1 VTKDVARRPRAAW
14 LGSALLAA
22 AALALPQRD
31 AGAGATARWSV
42 DSYEEWDEGDAESA
56 FITSVGAVKPGWQTS
71 KVDLEVGGSWSAM
84 RAGDGTFYIGS
95 DQKATVWAVTDGK
108 ARKLASVGGAVAVV
122 ALALGP
128 NNALYAGTMPG
139 GQIWRID
146 RGSGKASKLTEI
158 KGVETVWSLAFD
170 RAGHLFAGTG
180 PDGKLYRVDPR
191 TGSSRMV
198 FDSSDKRILSLLA
211 TADGAIWFGTSDS
224 ALLFRHDPE
233 HGTTRAMAD
242 FAGNEVTALAE
253 FKGSVIAAANEL
265 KEPSTSGIKTTSA
278 VKEAEGKTA
287 KGEKGKSASSEG
299 GKPGAD
305 KATPSG
311 TEPERKGERK
321 GKGGLYRVRGDGQL
335 EQLHSLSQTYFSSV
349 AVTPAG
355 QIFAGAGDKGRIY
368 LIDTDDSVSTAFDV
382 TERQIAQILVEPGGK
397 LAFVTGDGTALYRTQ
412 GRASRASYT
421 SKVFDAQ
428 APARFG
434 SMSWRSAGKVAVETR
449 SGNTEEPGPGW
460 SGWQGLRE
468 AHPAGGG
475 GQRGKVVNPP
485 GRYLQFRA
493 RLSSDDAVLRESEVY
508 YLAQN
513 RPTRVV
519 GVTVSP
525 AEGEKMKTLE
535 QSAGSPRSPVLK
547 VKWKVENDDGDE
559 TLYRLTVRR
568 EGDVRWRPIATGAK
582 PLTGTTFD
590 WNTETYPDGYYQL
603 RVTASDR
610 RANPEDRALESQL
623 TSSVF
628 AVDNQRPTISNVT
641 VKYPAA
647 SARATDA
654 ISPISEVAFSVD
666 DGVWHM
672 AGSQDGLLDDTT
684 EMLQLR
690 LPDDLEAG
698 AHTLAIRVADEAGN
712 IGSAAVTFRVR

>member
-1 VTKDVARRPRAAW
+1 VTIEVVRRRRAAW
-14 LGSALLAA
+14 LCSALLAA
-22 AALALPQRD
+22 AAIALPLRD

-42 DSYEEWDEGDAESA
+42 DSYEQWDEGDAESA

-71 KVDLEVGGSWSAM
+71 KVDLEVGGSWSAV
-84 RAGDGTFYIGS
+84 RASDGTFYIGS
-95 DQKATVWAVTDGK
+95 DDKASVWAVSNGK
-108 ARKLASVGGAVAVV
+108 ARKLASVSGAVAVV

-128 NNALYAGTMPG
+128 GNALYAGTMPG

-146 RGSGKASKLTEI
+146 RGSGKASKLAEI

-170 RAGHLFAGTG
+170 RGGHLFAGTG
-180 PDGKLYRVDPR
+180 PEGKLYRVDPR
-191 TGSSRMV
+191 SGTARMV

-224 ALLFRHDPE
+224 ALLFRHDPAR
-233 HGTTRAMAD
+233 GTTRAMAD
-242 FAGNEVTALAE
+242 FAGNEVTSLAE

-265 KEPSTSGIKTTSA
+265 KEPSTSGIKTSAA
-278 VKEAEGKTA
+278 VKEAEGKTG
-287 KGEKGKSASSEG
+287 KGEKGKAPAEG
-299 GKPGAD
+299 RKPGVE

-321 GKGGLYRVRGDGQL
+321 GKGALYRVRGDGQL
-335 EQLHSLSQTYFSSV
+335 EQLHTLSQTYFSSV
-349 AVTPAG
+349 TVMPSG

-382 TERQIAQILVEPGGK
+382 TERQIAQVLPEPGGK
-397 LAFVTGDGTALYRTQ
+397 LAFVTGDGTALYRTT
-412 GRASRASYT
+412 GRAGRATYT

-428 APARFG
+428 APAHFG
-434 SMSWRSAGKVAVETR
+434 SLSWRSSGKVAVETR
-449 SGNTEEPGPGW
+449 SGNTEEPGAGW
-460 SGWQGLRE
+460 SGWQGLRD

-475 GQRGKVVNPP
+475 GQRGKVLSPP

-493 RLSSDDAVLRESEVY
+493 RLSSDDAVLRESLLY
-508 YLAQN
+508 YLSQN

-525 AEGEKMKTLE
+525 PEGEKMKTLE
-535 QSAGSPRSPVLK
+535 QAAGSPRSPVLK

-559 TLYRLTVRR
+559 TVYRLTVRR
-568 EGDVRWRPIATGAK
+568 EGDVRWRPIATGSK

-590 WNTETYPDGYYQL
+590 WNTETYPDGYYQM

-654 ISPISEVAFSVD
+654 ISPIAEVAFSVD

-712 IGSAAVTFRVR
+712 IGSTAVTFRVR